1 MWARSGVVSRSVGY
15 GYGVKNP
22 RIHRPT
28 SPVAPTAHTTR
39 FGMVD
44 ALRGVAVLWMTLY
57 HFAYD
62 LSHFGYWPQDFRADP
77 VWTWQRTAIVSM
89 FLFCAGL
96 GQAIA
101 VHQGQSWQRFWR
113 RWAQVAGCAVLVS
126 VASYGMFPRSFIYFG
141 VLHGMAVMLIIARL
155 TAGWGVWLW
164 PLGALA
170 IASKFAAQALLGTGE
185 VANVFNAIPLNILG
199 WVTRNP
205 FTEDYVPLFPWLGV
219 VWWGLAAGQWLLR
232 THPQALSRPLPRFA
246 AIPAWLGRWSLSWY
260 MLHQPVLMGMLMAVG
275 WVMGR

>member
-62 LSHFGYWPQDFRADP
+62 LSHFAYWPQDFRADP

-141 VLHGMAVMLIIARL
+141 VLHGMAVMLVIARL

-185 VANVFNAIPLNILG
+185 VANVFNAIPLNTLG

-205 FTEDYVPLFPWLGV
+205 FTEDYVPLFPGW
-219 VWWGLAAGQWLLR
+219 VWCGGAWRRGSGCCADTRKPCLAPCPGLLPSQRGWAAG
-232 THPQALSRPLPRFA
+232 A
-246 AIPAWLGRWSLSWY
+246 
-260 MLHQPVLMGMLMAVG
+260 
-275 WVMGR
+275 